1 MNLNV
6 SESMFKKP
14 LPLMLDNYF
23 EYHPL
28 QPVSHTFFNC
38 KKVFY
43 KADGTNRFWLTF
55 DGKSLFCTV
64 CLAFGSKNN
73 SFVLGMNTWSHTYQ
87 RIQENENILEH
98 NASIEAYFLH
108 VHKTNIDNLLFV
120 NQLNSRKILIKQRLN
135 ALERIIDV
143 VKLIGKRSLSYRGK
157 HNEAAY
163 TLHNDS
169 IDHGNFLDIL
179 LLLKKYDVVL
189 HEYLD
194 NIIKKSQVSHN
205 SGNKTRG
212 GLLTLISKTT
222 VNQIIE
228 CISDLIKKY
237 IASQIVEAEMF
248 SVELDT
254 TQDVAVKDQC
264 AIVIR
269 YVNSNGIHEKL
280 IAVVN
285 CIDSSG
291 KGIFKLLSNVLTNNN
306 LNIKYCI
313 ANATDGAA
321 SMQGIYN
328 GFSKWLSDESPGNVH
343 VWCYSHILNL
353 VLSDITKTSIAT
365 ASVFSLLNGL
375 AAFFKESYQR
385 MAVWSKA
392 TRSDVKH
399 RKLQLIGET
408 RWWAKEEALNK
419 IFGSIKSTDCLYIEL
434 LISLYEIETSEHF
447 SIEIRSKA
455 KNFKESMLKYSTLLT
470 AFMYLRI
477 YKITSPL
484 SKYLQTSG
492 IDLHKSQQLV
502 DIAHKELQHIKRD
515 VKGLK
520 KQVDA
525 FIINANN
532 KLESF
537 IDEIE
542 EELDI
547 TIETE
552 LPKLRLRKKKK
563 AFEELTEDD
572 PIVDPFKKFT
582 VEIYNNVMDKVVES
596 MEKRFIKNNQI
607 YMDLACLSPIHFYDF
622 NNGLPPNSLSALAI
636 KLKTFNKDITLDS
649 LQSELLHFASSWN
662 KLKISLPESYI
673 DNDISE
679 DDENQDDDL
688 NIFKKSC
695 NEKKLCKNCAVCC
708 FNVLMKY
715 KLYSDAYQ
723 QLTLAYKYLLTLPS
737 TQVIF

>member
-1 MNLNV
+1 MDNAKICGDIRVMFSKLKNEVLDKSEEIPENLSQILTNKDDAIDDLCEVKVMNLNV

-38 KKVFY
+38 KKVLY

-248 SVELDT
+248 SVKLDT

-291 KGIFKLLSNVLTNNN
+291 KGIFKLLSKVLTNNN

-328 GFSKWLSDESPGNVH
+328 GFSKWLSDEFPGNVH

-399 RKLQLIGET
+399 RKFQLIGET
-408 RWWAKEEALNK
+408 
-419 IFGSIKSTDCLYIEL
+419 SIKSTDCLYIEL

-455 KNFKESMLKYSTLLT
+455 KNFKESMLKYSTLFT

-484 SKYLQTSG
+484 SKYLQTSR

-520 KQVDA
+520 KQ
-525 FIINANN
+525 
-532 KLESF
+532 
-537 IDEIE
+537 
-542 EELDI
+542 LDI
-547 TIETE
+547 IIETE

-572 PIVDPFKKFT
+572 PI
-582 VEIYNNVMDKVVES
+582 
-596 MEKRFIKNNQI
+596 
-607 YMDLACLSPIHFYDF
+607 
-622 NNGLPPNSLSALAI
+622 
-636 KLKTFNKDITLDS
+636 
-649 LQSELLHFASSWN
+649 
-662 KLKISLPESYI
+662 
-673 DNDISE
+673 
-679 DDENQDDDL
+679 
-688 NIFKKSC
+688 
-695 NEKKLCKNCAVCC
+695 
-708 FNVLMKY
+708 
-715 KLYSDAYQ
+715 
-723 QLTLAYKYLLTLPS
+723 
-737 TQVIF
+737 

>member
-1 MNLNV
+1 MN
-6 SESMFKKP
+6 
-14 LPLMLDNYF
+14 
-23 EYHPL
+23 
-28 QPVSHTFFNC
+28 
-38 KKVFY
+38 
-43 KADGTNRFWLTF
+43 
-55 DGKSLFCTV
+55 
-64 CLAFGSKNN
+64 
-73 SFVLGMNTWSHTYQ
+73 
-87 RIQENENILEH
+87 
-98 NASIEAYFLH
+98 
-108 VHKTNIDNLLFV
+108 
-120 NQLNSRKILIKQRLN
+120 
-135 ALERIIDV
+135 
-143 VKLIGKRSLSYRGK
+143 
-157 HNEAAY
+157 
-163 TLHNDS
+163 
-169 IDHGNFLDIL
+169 
-179 LLLKKYDVVL
+179 
-189 HEYLD
+189 

-228 CISDLIKKY
+228 CISDLIKKC
-237 IASQIVEAEMF
+237 IASQIVEAGMF

-306 LNIKYCI
+306 LKIEYCI

-353 VLSDITKTSIAT
+353 VLSDITR
-365 ASVFSLLNGL
+365 LD
-375 AAFFKESYQR
+375 
-385 MAVWSKA
+385 VWSKA

-408 RWWAKEEALNK
+408 RWWAKEEALSK
-419 IFGSIKSTDCLYIEL
+419 IFDSIKSTDGLYIEL

-484 SKYLQTSG
+484 SKYLQTNG
-492 IDLHKSQQLV
+492 MDLHKSQQLV
-502 DIAHKELQHIKRD
+502 NIAHKELQHIQRD

-537 IDEIE
+537 IDENE

-552 LPKLRLRKKKK
+552 LPKLRLRKKKS
-563 AFEELTEDD
+563 F
-572 PIVDPFKKFT
+572 
-582 VEIYNNVMDKVVES
+582 
-596 MEKRFIKNNQI
+596 
-607 YMDLACLSPIHFYDF
+607 
-622 NNGLPPNSLSALAI
+622 
-636 KLKTFNKDITLDS
+636 
-649 LQSELLHFASSWN
+649 
-662 KLKISLPESYI
+662 
-673 DNDISE
+673 
-679 DDENQDDDL
+679 
-688 NIFKKSC
+688 
-695 NEKKLCKNCAVCC
+695 
-708 FNVLMKY
+708 
-715 KLYSDAYQ
+715 
-723 QLTLAYKYLLTLPS
+723 
-737 TQVIF
+737 